1 MKFGDESLN
10 FIFSFVYAI
19 RQNEMCVSVNSEKYL
34 SKNLP
39 KIFEENPKGR
49 ALQFFRIYSYL
60 IIVIV

>member
-39 KIFEENPKGR
+39 KIFEENPIG
-49 ALQFFRIYSYL
+49 
-60 IIVIV
+60 